1 MSNSR
6 KFRRQLEKSPY
17 VQEQIRDQYRQM
29 IREEARERVLFGE
42 EKILMIFKAYQEYAE
57 QIKLSQQK

>member
-6 KFRRQLEKSPY
+6 KFRRQLEKSSY

-29 IREEARERVLFGE
+29 IKNEARERILFGE
-42 EKILMIFKAYQEYAE
+42 EKIFMIFQAYQEYAE
-57 QIKLSQQK
+57 QVKLSEQK